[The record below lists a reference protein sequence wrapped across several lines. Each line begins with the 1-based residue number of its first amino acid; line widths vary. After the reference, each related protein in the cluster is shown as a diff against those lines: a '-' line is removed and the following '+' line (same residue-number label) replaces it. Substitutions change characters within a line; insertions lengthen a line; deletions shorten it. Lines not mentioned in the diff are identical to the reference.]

1 MKRTLLATLIVTTC
15 TLSYGTPQALATSV
29 TEINDPAQIQATQ
42 KWRYSIQISSTA
54 TLEQPD
60 PKLGTLN
67 LGPRLIYIMRSKAK
81 DHTWYRMRLGFF
93 ETYQQA
99 QKVLDQLGP
108 LYKGAWIIDIDAKEK
123 EDLLAGDF
131 KTYLLSASG
140 STTVIR
146 RQRPTPNTDVPQ
158 ALSPAPAGRLL
169 KVASHDN
176 ETTPAE
182 KTSPDTPPKT
192 ESGTDAAALTDE
204 EKRLQSLMERGR
216 QAMVDKQYNRAIELY
231 NNVLR
236 EGETQ
241 FSPQALEFMGL
252 AQERK
257 GLTARALRSYRQYLE
272 RYGEH
277 EGAPRVKQRRDA
289 LVTAATPPKQQ
300 LRARQQVTEPQWT
313 FYGGVSQ
320 FYRRDENTTELDDEE
335 ETTVTRS
342 SLSND
347 MYLTGRYRGE
357 TYDMRTRFAG
367 GYEADFLE
375 SDESEFRMSTLYL
388 DTQHRESGHSLRFGR
403 QSESKGGVLGRF
415 DGFTYGHFI
424 NDQLRINVV
433 GGFPVESST
442 VEEINTDLYFYG
454 INADLGTFADAWDYN
469 LFYIEQY
476 NSDVLDRRA
485 IGGEVRYFQ
494 DGKTLFSLLDYD
506 ISYDELNTFLLLGS
520 WTNLDNQTFNISLNY
535 RNSPILTTNNA
546 IQSQGVN
553 DLSELLA
560 TGITEDEARE
570 LAEDRTARSRSVTLG
585 MVQPIDDQFQ
595 LSGDITI
602 SDLGDTPA
610 SGGVEAIEGTDTEVS
625 YFLQGIG
632 SDLLKDGDIAIVGL
646 RYSDLTNS
654 QRYALS
660 LNTRYPVTNELR
672 INPRLQMEYRV
683 NERDDT
689 DQWFVR
695 PSFRLDYRWTRQARF
710 ELEMGGEFSSREL
723 TDDTSETRGYY
734 IVFGY
739 RYDF

>member
-257 GLTARALRSYRQYLE
+257 GLTARALRA
-272 RYGEH
+272 
-277 EGAPRVKQRRDA
+277 AP
-289 LVTAATPPKQQ
+289 
-300 LRARQQVTEPQWT
+300 
-313 FYGGVSQ
+313 
-320 FYRRDENTTELDDEE
+320 
-335 ETTVTRS
+335 
-342 SLSND
+342 
-347 MYLTGRYRGE
+347 
-357 TYDMRTRFAG
+357 
-367 GYEADFLE
+367 
-375 SDESEFRMSTLYL
+375 
-388 DTQHRESGHSLRFGR
+388 
-403 QSESKGGVLGRF
+403 
-415 DGFTYGHFI
+415 
-424 NDQLRINVV
+424 
-433 GGFPVESST
+433 
-442 VEEINTDLYFYG
+442 
-454 INADLGTFADAWDYN
+454 
-469 LFYIEQY
+469 
-476 NSDVLDRRA
+476 DVL
-485 IGGEVRYFQ
+485 
-494 DGKTLFSLLDYD
+494 T
-506 ISYDELNTFLLLGS
+506 
-520 WTNLDNQTFNISLNY
+520 
-535 RNSPILTTNNA
+535 
-546 IQSQGVN
+546 
-553 DLSELLA
+553 
-560 TGITEDEARE
+560 
-570 LAEDRTARSRSVTLG
+570 
-585 MVQPIDDQFQ
+585 
-595 LSGDITI
+595 
-602 SDLGDTPA
+602 
-610 SGGVEAIEGTDTEVS
+610 
-625 YFLQGIG
+625 
-632 SDLLKDGDIAIVGL
+632 KD
-646 RYSDLTNS
+646 
-654 QRYALS
+654 
-660 LNTRYPVTNELR
+660 P
-672 INPRLQMEYRV
+672 
-683 NERDDT
+683 
-689 DQWFVR
+689 
-695 PSFRLDYRWTRQARF
+695 
-710 ELEMGGEFSSREL
+710 
-723 TDDTSETRGYY
+723 
-734 IVFGY
+734 
-739 RYDF
+739 